1 MPLTRKW
8 IGHRISDPHK
18 RPSTGQWPHGK
29 KRDVLRGFVCIRWR
43 VLQQT
48 PVLPDSSAGESSQY
62 VWRSIARVLPH
73 VGSTDERLKG
83 SRCVPGKAQEKF
95 EQAWASVEF
104 TSEHEPDAVPSPDYF

>member
-18 RPSTGQWPHGK
+18 RPSTGQQEAGCAQGSCLHQVEGPTT
-29 KRDVLRGFVCIRWR
+29 D
-43 VLQQT
+43 QQI

-73 VGSTDERLKG
+73 GGSTDERLKG
-83 SRCVPGKAQEKF
+83 SRCMPGKAQEKF

-104 TSEHEPDAVPSPDYF
+104 TSEHAPDAVPSPDYF